1 MKTTERCMVVTIE
14 GRELTYVFALSQW
27 SIDEIYDAMKP
38 DKLTNATL
46 TFRWADLVA
55 KDDMEDKS

>member
-1 MKTTERCMVVTIE
+1 MVVTIE